1 MSKQQVYTVD
11 YEGRLEDGTIF
22 DKSREGQPLTF
33 ISGMGMVIPGFESG
47 IIGMEKGEQK
57 EIRIE
62 PEDAYGPYR
71 KELVMELPRSV
82 LEGLPNVKE
91 GMEIVATL
99 ESGQQVP
106 VKIVKLLA
114 DKVMLD
120 FNHPLAGK
128 VLIFKIRVVGKR
140 DATKDDFG
148 PCGGECDSCGCTCG
162 H

>member
-11 YEGRLEDGTIF
+11 YEGRLEDGTVF
-22 DKSREGQPLTF
+22 DKSEKGNPLTF
-33 ISGMGMVIPGFESG
+33 ISGMGMVIPGFEKG
-47 IIGMEKGEQK
+47 VIGMKKGEQK

-82 LEGLPNVKE
+82 LEGLPNIKE

-114 DKVMLD
+114 DKVVLD

-128 VLIFKIRVVGKR
+128 VLIFSVHLINKR
-140 DATKDDFG
+140 DAKEDDFG
-148 PCGGECDSCGCTCG
+148 PCSGECSGCGCGC